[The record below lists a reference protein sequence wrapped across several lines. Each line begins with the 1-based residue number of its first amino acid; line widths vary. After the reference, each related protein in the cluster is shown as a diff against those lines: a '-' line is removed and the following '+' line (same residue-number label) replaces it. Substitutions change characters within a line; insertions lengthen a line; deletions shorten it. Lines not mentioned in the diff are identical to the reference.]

1 MQEPHKKGRA
11 NHLGPQSCA
20 AGRKVVGEA
29 LAREH
34 AGQPLSSEKTKT
46 GRESL
51 RFAPVASGPPRKQ
64 KGIGS
69 WESFLEKT
77 PDPFASSAPAAW

>member
-1 MQEPHKKGRA
+1 MQEPHKKGIA

-20 AGRKVVGEA
+20 DGRKVVGEA

-34 AGQPLSSEKTKT
+34 AGQPLSSEKTKR

-51 RFAPVASGPPRKQ
+51 RFAPVASGPPRENK
-64 KGIGS
+64 KGSGVGS
-69 WESFLEKT
+69 LFWKRLPT
-77 PDPFASSAPAAW
+77 PFAS